1 MPLIINGTVG
11 GRFYNDEQ
19 IKASVLIDAF
29 KVPAMNGKPRTFKLI
44 EGTRVFRKD
53 RSNPGEV
60 LVTPGKMINPE
71 FTVTTSE
78 GTISLRYYTN
88 RTPIPGGGG
97 TYRYMPKKMTFI
109 KGETMF
115 YFGPERVEE
124 YVWAYLHPQN
134 AKSPFKKANKPPV
147 YSYFDAEESAMA
159 QMDFLGKKVDLMQI
173 IATMKENELRMRA
186 AGLTYIFNTRRI
198 SFSNA
203 ANPNI
208 SVAII
213 RNNLITALT
222 QHEQKFIDAWGSAD
236 TSVVGIAKMAEA
248 LNIVEQKPISG
259 GIEWRFHQNYGGA
272 RICTATKD
280 QDSLSVLVG
289 EITGQYQFYVPKLK
303 NLIDVVGGDT
313 PEVEDK
319 AAVAP
324 VKEKVVEKVVEKIV
338 YRDAQPT
345 GPLGKNEID
354 ALPNLEFVEYAEK
367 REIIAL
373 ERTQSKVFKLNKK
386 GDIERPL
393 CKIED
398 KQRWKEEFAQ
408 YLNEE
413 QGKTDRIDLTATLI
427 KLK

>member
-1 MPLIINGTVG
+1 MPLIINGSVG
-11 GRFYNDEQ
+11 GRFYNDEP

-29 KVPAMNGKPRTFKLI
+29 KVPPMNGKPRTFRLI

-97 TYRYMPKKMTFI
+97 TYRYMPKKLSFI
-109 KGETMF
+109 KGDTMF

-134 AKSPFKKANKPPV
+134 SKSPFKKPNKPPV
-147 YSYFDAEESAMA
+147 YAYFDAEEAA
-159 QMDFLGKKVDLMQI
+159 ITQMDFLGKKVDLMQI
-173 IATMKENELRMRA
+173 IATMKESELRMRA
-186 AGLTYIFNTRRI
+186 AGLTYLFNNRRI
-198 SFSNA
+198 SFNNA

-222 QHEQKFIDAWGSAD
+222 QHEQRFIDAWGSAD
-236 TSVVGIAKMAEA
+236 ASVIGVARMAEA
-248 LNIVEQKPISG
+248 LNIIEQKPISG

-272 RICTATKD
+272 RICTATKE
-280 QDSLSVLVG
+280 QDALSVLVG
-289 EITGQYQFYVPKLK
+289 EITGQYQHYVPKLK
-303 NLIDVVGGDT
+303 NLIDVVSDT
-313 PEVEDK
+313 P
-319 AAVAP
+319 VAEQKTTGP
-324 VKEKVVEKVVEKIV
+324 AKEKIVEKIVEVEKIV
-338 YRDAQPT
+338 YRDAAPV
-345 GPLGKNEID
+345 GALGKAEID
-354 ALPNLEFVEYAEK
+354 GLENLAFVEYAEK
-367 REIIAL
+367 RDIIAL